1 MIVWLSFLVCTV
13 GGQSCHVAVPTG
25 QEFMGVSACQVEGM
39 KSVSVWTEAH
49 HGWHV
54 AKICC
59 SIGNKPKPE
68 DDA

>member
-1 MIVWLSFLVCTV
+1 
-13 GGQSCHVAVPTG
+13 
-25 QEFMGVSACQVEGM
+25 MGVSACQVEGM

-54 AKICC
+54 AKIRC

>member
-13 GGQSCHVAVPTG
+13 GGQSCHVTVPTER
-25 QEFMGVSACQVEGM
+25 EFMGVSACQIEGM
-39 KSVSVWTEAH
+39 KSVPVGTEAH
-49 HGWHV
+49 GGWHV
-54 AKICC
+54 AKIRC